1 MDSRKDNR
9 KYGAYLARQFYNG
22 KKPIRL
28 IEDEFPYSETDSDLK
43 ELFRL
48 IKNTPKRKGLFK
60 ASKEK
65 YENYIINVYQLI
77 EDLESD
83 LKQEIIKEVL
93 INDKNEL
100 LLKISGNGNPTYQ
113 YVYREAAGV
122 YWDDNEKGFK
132 STPIKEWTASKW
144 FLQIS
149 SIVKSCLG
157 VDLVID
163 EKTRW
168 NKISDTAI
176 NEIKNA
182 YNKKHSAFGN

>member
-1 MDSRKDNR
+1 MENPSDKR
-9 KYGAYLARQFYNG
+9 KYAAYLARQFYNG

-28 IEDEFPYSETDSDLK
+28 IEDEFPYSETDSDLQK
-43 ELFRL
+43 LLRL

-60 ASKEK
+60 VSKDK
-65 YENYIINVYQLI
+65 YENYVVNVYHLI
-77 EDLESD
+77 EELE
-83 LKQEIIKEVL
+83 KEIKKEIIKEVL

-100 LLKISGNGNPTYQ
+100 LLKILGNGNPTYQ

-122 YWDDNEKGFK
+122 YWDDKEKGFK
-132 STPIKEWTASKW
+132 STPIKEWTVSKW

-149 SIVKSCLG
+149 SIVKSCLS

-168 NKISDTAI
+168 NKISDTDI

-182 YNKKHSAFGN
+182 LQQCV